1 MASKIKSFMST
12 ILSCSKSNKLFLR
25 GQKKEKQNFPY
36 SRVCV
41 CVCVCAC
48 VRVCVCVQKNRGVQD
63 NIQQCLEAVRS
74 VRESEHVR
82 GSVWVLSDS
91 SVGG

>member
-41 CVCVCAC
+41 CVCVC
-48 VRVCVCVQKNRGVQD
+48 VCPGQLAPARGFCSD
-63 NIQQCLEAVRS
+63 GL
-74 VRESEHVR
+74 R
-82 GSVWVLSDS
+82 GEGSASAWQRNFIVASILIR
-91 SVGG
+91 GY